1 MGEICR
7 IKVFFSYNLT
17 SEFGLHGVP
26 VSQVRKDILNGWKE
40 IGRYVGR
47 DTRTVERWEK
57 LRGLPVRRVPGAGRA
72 TVYALITELD
82 EWLETGKHERAD
94 PGANSRAVDFSP
106 PMTFSASGVEP
117 VPAIP
122 LTKLQSPPEIAGAT
136 AEMRELRP
144 AFPGMAHT
152 WLTSGRRPLIA
163 RITIAVAVGLL
174 CVLASPVIRSHANP
188 TIHLSRYS
196 DSGERMS
203 AVSYGSRV
211 SGVNELYLQGIYA
224 YEQRSP
230 ESLQR
235 ALDDFSNAIAKD
247 PDYAPAYAAL
257 SITYSLLREYSVM
270 PDAEAYPKARAAAEH
285 AVALDP
291 RLSDAHASLGFI
303 DFFWSWDIVSAE
315 REFRT
320 ALTLDP
326 SSVLAHHWYG
336 SMLTHEG
343 KYDEAIEQLDI
354 AERLEPTSAAILS
367 TRALALGLSGHRG
380 QAVDMLQNLISE
392 TPGVSSPHAI
402 LSTLSRV
409 EPEDP
414 ARFVDEMR
422 RAAELR
428 HSDEMLQVASAAE
441 SAYQS
446 SGESAM
452 WRAILATEEQL
463 HPGASNRTFL
473 MAEAEA
479 ALGRYDAAFADL
491 GQLAQRR
498 DPTVMGIILD
508 PTLSPLR
515 RDRRFGQLVA
525 WVGLPPLPY

>member
-1 MGEICR
+1 M
-7 IKVFFSYNLT
+7 FD
-17 SEFGLHGVP
+17 GVP

-82 EWLETGKHERAD
+82 EWLENSKPEGAD
-94 PGANSRAVDFSP
+94 LAANSRTVDSSP
-106 PMTFSASGVEP
+106 AMTLSPSGAEYLPPLSPTHFQPSPEDVGTTSATPELRSASGGM
-117 VPAIP
+117 VPA
-122 LTKLQSPPEIAGAT
+122 
-136 AEMRELRP
+136 
-144 AFPGMAHT
+144 
-152 WLTSGRRPLIA
+152 WLISGRRPLIA

-174 CVLASPVIRSHANP
+174 CVLASPVVRSHANP
-188 TIHLSRYS
+188 AIQLSKYSS

-203 AVSYGSRV
+203 AVSHGSRV

-257 SITYSLLREYSVM
+257 SITYNLVREYSVM

-285 AVALDP
+285 AAALDP

-303 DFFWSWDIVSAE
+303 DFFWSWDTVSAE

-320 ALTLDP
+320 ALALDP
-326 SSVLAHHWYG
+326 SSVVAHHWYG
-336 SMLTHEG
+336 SMLIHEG
-343 KYDEAIEQLDI
+343 KYQEAIEQLDI
-354 AERLEPTSAAILS
+354 AQRLEPSSAAILS

-380 QAVDMLQNLISE
+380 DAVDMLQDLIRE

-402 LSTLSRV
+402 LGTLSRV
-409 EPEDP
+409 EPQDP
-414 ARFVDEMR
+414 ARFVDEMHR
-422 RAAELR
+422 IAELR
-428 HSDEMLQVASAAE
+428 HSDEMLQVATTAE
-441 SAYQS
+441 SALRS
-446 SGESAM
+446 GGESAM
-452 WRAILATEEQL
+452 WKAILATEEQL
-463 HPGASNRTFL
+463 HPGAWDRTYL
-473 MAEAEA
+473 MADAET

-498 DPTVMGIILD
+498 DPTMMGIIVD

-525 WVGLPPLPY
+525 SVGLPPLPY

>member
-1 MGEICR
+1 MQ
-7 IKVFFSYNLT
+7 
-17 SEFGLHGVP
+17 GVP

-72 TVYALITELD
+72 AVFALIAELD
-82 EWLETGKHERAD
+82 EWLENSKPEGAD
-94 PGANSRAVDFSP
+94 LSTNHRAVDSSP
-106 PMTFSASGVEP
+106 AMTFSPSGVEHLP
-117 VPAIP
+117 TILSTQFQP
-122 LTKLQSPPEIAGAT
+122 PPEDTGVPPAT
-136 AEMRELRP
+136 LELHS
-144 AFPGMAHT
+144 ASLGMAQA
-152 WLTSGRRPLIA
+152 WLNPGRRQLIA
-163 RITIAVAVGLL
+163 RITIAVAVGLV
-174 CVLASPVIRSHANP
+174 CVLASPVVRSHANP
-188 TIHLSRYS
+188 AVQLSRYSS
-196 DSGERMS
+196 DSGERLS
-203 AVSYGSRV
+203 AVTYGSRI

-247 PDYAPAYAAL
+247 PDYAPTYAAL
-257 SITYSLLREYSVM
+257 AITYSLLREYSVM
-270 PDAEAYPKARAAAEH
+270 PDVEAFPKARAAAEH

-303 DFFWSWDIVSAE
+303 DFFWSWDTVSAE

-320 ALTLDP
+320 ALVLDP
-326 SSVLAHHWYG
+326 SSILAHHWYG

-343 KYDEAIEQLDI
+343 KYEEAIEQLDL
-354 AERLEPTSAAILS
+354 AQRLEPTSAAVLS

-380 QAVDMLQNLISE
+380 EAVDILQDLVRE

-409 EPEDP
+409 EPQDS
-414 ARFVDEMR
+414 ARFLSEMR

-441 SAYQS
+441 PALHSG
-446 SGESAM
+446 GESAM
-452 WRAILATEEQL
+452 WASILATEEQL
-463 HPGASNRTFL
+463 HPGASNRTFQ
-473 MAEAEA
+473 MAEAET

-491 GQLAQRR
+491 GQMVQRR
-498 DPTVMGIILD
+498 DPAMMGIILD

-515 RDRRFGQLVA
+515 RDRRFGQLIA
-525 WVGLPPLPY
+525 SMGLPPLPY

>member
-1 MGEICR
+1 M
-7 IKVFFSYNLT
+7 
-17 SEFGLHGVP
+17 
-26 VSQVRKDILNGWKE
+26 SQVRKDILNGWKE

-57 LRGLPVRRVPGAGRA
+57 LRGLPVRRVPGARRA
-72 TVYALITELD
+72 TVYALIAELD
-82 EWLETGKHERAD
+82 EWLEDGKPEGSDLA
-94 PGANSRAVDFSP
+94 ANRGAVDFSP
-106 PMTFSASGVEP
+106 AVTFSPSGAEHL
-117 VPAIP
+117 PAIP
-122 LTKLQSPPEIAGAT
+122 STQFQPPLEDAGAT
-136 AEMRELRP
+136 PATLELRP
-144 AFPGMAHT
+144 ASLGMAQA
-152 WLTSGRRPLIA
+152 WLTSGRRPLLA

-174 CVLASPVIRSHANP
+174 CVLASPVVRSHANP
-188 TIHLSRYS
+188 TGQLSRYGS
-196 DSGERMS
+196 DSGERLS
-203 AVSYGSRV
+203 AVSYGSRI
-211 SGVNELYLQGIYA
+211 SGVNDLYLRGIYA

-285 AVALDP
+285 AIALDP

-303 DFFWSWDIVSAE
+303 DFFWSWDTVSAE

-320 ALTLDP
+320 ALADDP
-326 SSVLAHHWYG
+326 SSILAHHWHG

-343 KYDEAIEQLDI
+343 KYEEAIEQLDL

-380 QAVDMLQNLISE
+380 DAVDILQDVIRE

-409 EPEDP
+409 EPQDP
-414 ARFVDEMR
+414 ARFLDEMR
-422 RAAELR
+422 RAGELR
-428 HSDEMLQVASAAE
+428 HSDEMMQVASAAE
-441 SAYQS
+441 PAYQS
-446 SGESAM
+446 GGESAM
-452 WRAILATEEQL
+452 WAAILATEEQL

-473 MAEAEA
+473 MAEAET

-491 GQLAQRR
+491 GQMVQQR
-498 DPTVMGIILD
+498 DPAMMGIILD

-525 WVGLPPLPY
+525 SMGLPPLPN